1 MQASVS
7 CMPFHNISTMQQHWW
22 VIKHISLYRSC
33 LHALGILNL
42 SMDNPQ
48 KDQMDLSQLHDPAS
62 SAICSKLY
70 ASMPEHRKQ
79 VANFSCDDDCGFMFF
94 TPCLW
99 LFCMWQQLRKSLDI
113 LKNDKSLTGLGA
125 DAWHSPSC
133 AKFHFLCSWPKRRDP
148 HSDQESI
155 WSGKK
160 VLHRQD
166 PSSASRG
173 TTGETSQLWRRLW
186 L

>member
-1 MQASVS
+1 MSRDTFAYQVTFFVHYL
-7 CMPFHNISTMQQHWW
+7 PMQQHWW

-42 SMDNPQ
+42 SMDNTQ
-48 KDQMDLSQLHDPAS
+48 EDKMELS
-62 SAICSKLY
+62 SA
-70 ASMPEHRKQ
+70 KQ

-99 LFCMWQQLRKSLDI
+99 LFCMGQELRKFIHI

-133 AKFHFLCSWPKRRDP
+133 AKFYFLCSWPKRRDP

-160 VLHRQD
+160 AFRQKD

-173 TTGETSQLWRRLW
+173 TTGETFQLWRRLW